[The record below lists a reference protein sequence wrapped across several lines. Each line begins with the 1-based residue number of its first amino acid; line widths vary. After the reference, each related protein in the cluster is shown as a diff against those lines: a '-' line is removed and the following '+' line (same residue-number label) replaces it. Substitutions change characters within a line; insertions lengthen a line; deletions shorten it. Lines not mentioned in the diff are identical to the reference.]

1 MQSWESTCQVCGKT
15 KSHWDMAEV
24 RSVYRV
30 LPDVADVCYKCG
42 EKMNSHVDYY
52 GKKKQKDKD
61 AVKSIL
67 LNGFAVNQRYSAL
80 MNAGYAKHQRNRD

>member
-1 MQSWESTCQVCGKT
+1 MKSWPLTCQVCGKA
-15 KSHWDMAEV
+15 KSHWYMGEV
-24 RSVYRV
+24 KSVYRV
-30 LPDVADVCYKCG
+30 LPDLADVCNDCG

-61 AVKSIL
+61 AVRIIL

-80 MNAGYAKHQRNRD
+80 MNAGYTNFKHNRG